1 MEIRYRMLDVGYIQ
15 LGGSPM
21 MVGKPIHEI
30 SSCGGRCLLRF
41 AKTYIC
47 HGKVSIG
54 GIDDMLF
61 EEGAQAEYRRQLL
74 AFSLFMPRFAE
85 LQTCI
90 SAITTCTHT
99 VVIET

>member
-41 AKTYIC
+41 AKTC
-47 HGKVSIG
+47 VTKVSIG
-54 GIDDMLF
+54 GIDDTLF
-61 EEGAQAEYRRQLL
+61 EEPWKERRRSVGGSSLL
-74 AFSLFMPRFAE
+74 FYF
-85 LQTCI
+85 
-90 SAITTCTHT
+90 
-99 VVIET
+99 